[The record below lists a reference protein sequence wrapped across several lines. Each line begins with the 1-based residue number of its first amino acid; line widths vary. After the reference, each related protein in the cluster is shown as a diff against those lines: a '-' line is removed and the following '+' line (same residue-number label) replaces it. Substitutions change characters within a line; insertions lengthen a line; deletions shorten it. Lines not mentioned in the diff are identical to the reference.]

1 MHPFK
6 EEKGLDKGMQELI
19 LDISHLYLVKC
30 FYQLK
35 GLGIH
40 PRQIPILAILHGK
53 DGCSQ
58 KEIAQQLGVKPP
70 TVTVSIQRLEKTG
83 LVCRKQDE
91 KDQRLTRIY
100 LTEKGRDAIMEGMG
114 VMRRTEEKVFC
125 NFSETEMCLLRRFL
139 EQMLKNIEAMPGPSE
154 EGCKLMPEIYEKEG
168 QHV

>member
-1 MHPFK
+1 MHPS
-6 EEKGLDKGMQELI
+6 EEEMGVDKGMQGLI

-91 KDQRLTRIY
+91 KDQRVTRIY
-100 LTEKGRDAIMEGMG
+100 LTEKGREAIREGMA
-114 VMRRTEEKVFC
+114 VMKRTEEEVFH

-139 EQMLKNIEAMPGPSE
+139 EQMLENIESMPGPSE
-154 EGCKLMPEIYEKEG
+154 DGCKLMPEIYEKEG